1 MKWTKAQHAAI
12 YEQDKNILVSAG
24 AGSGKT
30 AVLSE
35 RVVEK
40 IRQGVPVDHL
50 VVLTFT
56 NAAAKEMKIRIRKK
70 LQKDPSPHAKDA
82 LEKLDSAHIQTFDS
96 YALFIVKKYG
106 YLKNLSKQITI
117 GDPIR
122 MQLAYKHHLDAI
134 FLTHY
139 ENNHQPFLDYI
150 DTYAIKDDATLK
162 EQILYFYTQLG
173 LFPDFHEALTHYT
186 EDMFTEGTFE
196 TTFKTYETLIK
207 TRLSSVKD
215 ELYDL
220 DERMTHESAQGFVR
234 DLIDTLAPLFNAG
247 IYDLMFERASAMT
260 SLPTLRGISRTLKND
275 DEEATLDDLK
285 AARETIKKLIDK
297 DILPLLSQSKDA
309 HFQDFMDAQAHI
321 PVIKDLLKS
330 LYKTMRQFQ
339 FDNEIMDFSTIARLA
354 IELVRDNP
362 SVKEALSHSIHEVM
376 IDEYQDTSKL
386 QDTFIALITNHNTY
400 QVGDVKQ
407 SIYRFRH
414 AEPSLFTKKY
424 KDYQTDTHSMV
435 IDLNANFRSRQPVLD
450 DINTVFQYIMDES
463 VGGIDYEGNQRLTF
477 GNTTYDTHHNPHQ
490 SYGLE
495 INPYTD
501 EDVED
506 YLKEK
511 SLSLEE
517 MEFFYIAD
525 DILKKVGSY
534 DVFDSDL
541 NTLRKARYD
550 DFAILISVSS
560 QFDAFKQIF
569 EYKGIPLTINKNEP
583 FLNYVDIDAYRN
595 LFKLLYALTDY
606 DYYKK
611 HAKHAFLSVARSY
624 LFDFNDDQIITQLNA
639 LPHNTTIKEDHVLDD
654 FTGLFWPLFELRDQ
668 VKSIPLNR
676 LFKALSDTFDFHQKT
691 IHLPHTKSALA
702 RLDYLTRLI
711 HSLTKDGYTL
721 AAIVEYFDHMVDEGL
736 DVEFASD
743 QSDADGKVQMM
754 TIHKSKGL
762 EFPIVYLPSLHR
774 MWNRS
779 TMKNYAFSETYGM
792 LMPHD
797 ADGLKQSYLFELH
810 KDDQRKDDTSERL
823 RVLYVALTRIKEK
836 GIIPL
841 YMNTTEKHYHY
852 DDNDRIKAFERSR
865 YYKHFNDVF
874 KSIIDNL
881 NPLLSPISLSDYDLN
896 KHYKIDKN
904 PLEITVE
911 NTKEKTYQAGL
922 TLETHSSKTRYS
934 KEVTSLLDQDT
945 LSAIEKGN
953 TMHVYFELI
962 NFFKPIEPQIN
973 RLTDNTHHRALLKA
987 FFNTELMQSLSPI
1000 NVYKEFPF
1008 YQENDQGQAEGYMDL
1023 LIETDTQF
1031 IIVDFKLKTI
1041 DKDSYR
1047 DQIQGYASLLK
1058 TMTSKPIKGYL
1069 YSIIDKTF
1077 LNVV

>member
-1 MKWTKAQHAAI
+1 MKWTKAQAKAI
-12 YEQDKNILVSAG
+12 YEDNKNILVSAG

-35 RVVEK
+35 RVAQKV
-40 IRQGVPVDHL
+40 RQGVPVDQL

-70 LQKDPSPHAKDA
+70 LQNDTSHYAKA
-82 LEKLDSAHIQTFDS
+82 AIEKLDSTHIQTFDS

-134 FLTHY
+134 FLNQY
-139 ENNHQPFLDYI
+139 EEQNQAFLDYI
-150 DTYAIKDDATLK
+150 DAYTIKDDAVLK

-173 LFPDFHEALTHYT
+173 LFPDFHEALDYYT
-186 EDMFTEGTFE
+186 KSIFTESAFE

-207 TRLSSVKD
+207 TRLDSVKD

-220 DERMTHESAQGFVR
+220 DARMTHSVAQDFVR
-234 DLIDTLAPLFNAG
+234 DLIDTLSPLFNAETF
-247 IYDLMFERASAMT
+247 DAMFNQATTMPA
-260 SLPTLRGISRTLKND
+260 LPTLRSISRTLKED
-275 DEEATLDDLK
+275 DEEAALDDLK
-285 AARETIKKLIDK
+285 AARDAIKKLLDK

-309 HFQDFMDAQAHI
+309 HFQDFMDAKTHI
-321 PVIKDLLKS
+321 PIIKELLES
-330 LYKTMRQFQ
+330 LYISMRQFQ
-339 FDNEIMDFSTIARLA
+339 FDHEIMDFSTIARLA
-354 IELVRDNP
+354 IELVKENP
-362 SVKEALSHSIHEVM
+362 SVQQELVGSIHEVM

-386 QDTFIALITNHNTY
+386 QDTFISLITDNNTY

-424 KDYQTDTHSMV
+424 KHYQTDNNSMV
-435 IDLNANFRSRQPVLD
+435 IDLNANFRSRKPVLD

-477 GNTTYDTHHNPHQ
+477 GNTTYETHINDKQ
-490 SYGLE
+490 TYGLE

-501 EDVED
+501 EDVD
-506 YLKEK
+506 VYLKEK

-517 MEFFYIAD
+517 MEFFYIAN
-525 DILKKVGSY
+525 DILNKVGTY
-534 DVFDSDL
+534 EVFDSDL
-541 NTLRKARYD
+541 NRLRKARFD

-560 QFDAFKQIF
+560 QFEAFKQIF
-569 EYKGIPLTINKNEP
+569 EYKGIPLAINKNEP
-583 FLNYVDIDAYRN
+583 FLNYIDIDAYRN
-595 LFKLLYALTDY
+595 LFKLLYALTDAE
-606 DYYKK
+606 YYKK
-611 HAKHAFLSVARSY
+611 HVKHAFLSVARSY
-624 LFDFNDDQIITQLNA
+624 LFDFSDDEIITQLNA
-639 LPHNTTIKEDHVLDD
+639 LPKNTILKEDAILNT
-654 FTGLFWPLFELRDQ
+654 FTSLFGPLFELRDQ
-668 VKSIPLNR
+668 VDSMPLNR
-676 LFKALSDTFDFHQKT
+676 LFKTLSDTFNFHQKT

-702 RLDYLTRLI
+702 RLDYLTSLI
-711 HSLTKDGYTL
+711 HSLTKDGYHL
-721 AAIVEYFDHMVDEGL
+721 GSIVDYFDYMVEEGL

-743 QSDADGKVQMM
+743 QSDAANKVQMM

-810 KDDQRKDDTSERL
+810 KDDQRKEDTSERL

-841 YMNTTEKHYHY
+841 YMNMTEKHYHY
-852 DDNDRIKAFERSR
+852 DENDRIKAFERSR

-881 NPLLSPISLSDYDLN
+881 SSLLSPISLSDYDLN
-896 KHYKIDKN
+896 KHYKIDKK
-904 PLEITVE
+904 PLELTVE
-911 NTKEKTYQAGL
+911 NTQEKAYETGL
-922 TLETHSSKTRYS
+922 VVETKPPKTRYS
-934 KEVTSLLDQDT
+934 KEVTTLLDPDT
-945 LSAIEKGN
+945 LSAIEQGN
-953 TMHVYFELI
+953 TMHAYFELI
-962 NFFKPIEPQIN
+962 NFFKPVEPQIE
-973 RLTDNTHHRALLKA
+973 RLTDNIHHQALLKA
-987 FFNTELMQSLSPI
+987 FFNNELIQSINPI

-1008 YQENDQGQAEGYMDL
+1008 YQENEEGQAEGYMDL
-1023 LIETDTQF
+1023 LLETDTQF
-1031 IIVDFKLKTI
+1031 IVIDFKLKTI
-1041 DKDSYR
+1041 NKDSYK
-1047 DQIQGYASLLK
+1047 DQVKGYISLLE
-1058 TMTSKPIKGYL
+1058 TMTTKPIKGYL